1 MNKQDLSNQTKVPGN
16 GIDSILDAMDIP
28 KDLPDYTDEHLKL
41 VQAIKDIH
49 KNEGLKSWTEAV
61 GIYRKP
67 EREAQLQEIAVR
79 YAIAHERIPEVLGAM
94 KLKLETMTE
103 PQVQLF
109 QDVCQMLQSGMDLAM
124 ASQAVADKAKEQAK
138 TKAAAKKF
146 PESAQD
152 VAGAE
157 HQPEQSTAIAPA
169 KGNPMPELAVKGVE
183 SVPSDAREQID
194 AVAKAVGPEAV
205 PDFVE
210 VVTNEANAVDQGIR
224 EYARQAL
231 LKAITENPRPQGTPE
246 DAVALFKKKQAER
259 LAQRYGN

>member
-1 MNKQDLSNQTKVPGN
+1 MNKQDLSAQTKIPGN
-16 GIDSILDAMDIP
+16 GLDAILGAMSIAN
-28 KDLPDYTDEHLKL
+28 DLPDYTDEHLKL
-41 VQAIKDIH
+41 INAVRDIH
-49 KNEGLKSWTEAV
+49 KKEGLKSWAEAV

-67 EREAQLQEIAVR
+67 EREGQLKEIAVR
-79 YAIAHERIPEVLGAM
+79 YAISHDRIPEVLGAM
-94 KLKLETMTE
+94 KLKLETLTE
-103 PQVQLF
+103 TQIQLF

-152 VAGAE
+152 VVGTE
-157 HQPEQSTAIAPA
+157 NQPEQSTAITPA
-169 KGNPMPELAVKGVE
+169 KGNPMPELVVKGVE

-194 AVAKAVGPEAV
+194 AVAKAVGPSAV

-210 VVTNEANAVDQGIR
+210 VVTDEANAVDQGIR

>member
-1 MNKQDLSNQTKVPGN
+1 MNKQDLSNQTKIPGN

-94 KLKLETMTE
+94 KLKLETLTE

-124 ASQAVADKAKEQAK
+124 ASQAIADKAKEQAK

-146 PESAQD
+146 PEFAQD
-152 VAGAE
+152 ATDAE
-157 HQPEQSTAIAPA
+157 NPPEQSTAIALA
-169 KGNPMPELAVKGVE
+169 KDNPMPELVVKEVE
-183 SVPSDAREQID
+183 SVPPDAREQID
-194 AVAKAVGPEAV
+194 AVARAVGPSAV
-205 PDFVE
+205 PDLVE
-210 VVTNEANAVDQGIR
+210 VITDEATAIDQGIR
-224 EYARQAL
+224 QYSRQAL
-231 LKAITENPRPQGTPE
+231 LKAISENSRPQGTPE
-246 DAVALFKKKQAER
+246 EAVELFKKKQAER
-259 LAQRYGN
+259 LAQRYGQ